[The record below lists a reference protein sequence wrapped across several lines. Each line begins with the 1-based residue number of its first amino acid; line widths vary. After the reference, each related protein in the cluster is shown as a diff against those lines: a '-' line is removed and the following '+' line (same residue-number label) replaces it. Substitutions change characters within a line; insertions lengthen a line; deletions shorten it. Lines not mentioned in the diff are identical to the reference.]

1 MNFTKQKLPKIDLGY
16 SEENYINRYREIKQQ
31 LALLEQEMEELK
43 PNLVTLLEQ
52 NGGKISDKSLGIS
65 GHLQSKKTWQY
76 SVEVEAQKEVIKQLQ
91 KHEEETGIA
100 TVKSVSTF
108 PVFRFKS

>member
-1 MNFTKQKLPKIDLGY
+1 MNLTKQKLPKIDLGY

-65 GHLQSKKTWQY
+65 AYIQSKKSWQY
-76 SVEVEAQKEVIKQLQ
+76 SAEVEAQKEVIKRLQ
-91 KHEEETGIA
+91 KHEEDTGIA
-100 TVKSVSTF
+100 TVKSVSSF
-108 PVFRFKS
+108 PVFRFR